1 MEHVFEIHVES
12 VKGLTPLQSTVWG
25 EADCYV
31 QYHFPVQEPGSGA
44 LQGTEL
50 HEDGKFCFMTPPYLV
65 FWLNISLEIAECR
78 Y

>member
-31 QYHFPVQEPGSGA
+31 QYYFPVQEAGCGA

-50 HEDGKFCFMTPPYLV
+50 HEDGKFLLCYIL
-65 FWLNISLEIAECR
+65 I
-78 Y
+78 

>member
-31 QYHFPVQEPGSGA
+31 QYYFPVQEPGSVSYTH
-44 LQGTEL
+44 LTL
-50 HEDGKFCFMTPPYLV
+50 PTILLV
-65 FWLNISLEIAECR
+65 
-78 Y
+78 

>member
-31 QYHFPVQEPGSGA
+31 QYYFPVQEAGSGA
-44 LQGTEL
+44 LPGTEL
-50 HEDGKFCFMTPPYLV
+50 HTDGRFVL
-65 FWLNISLEIAECR
+65 
-78 Y
+78 